1 MLLGFPPRRSSA
13 ALYST
18 APDARIASQMWHDLL
33 VAIALLLILEGIM
46 PFLSP
51 EGLRRTLA
59 MISELSDN
67 TLRFAGLSAMVLG
80 CLLLYA
86 INS

>member
-1 MLLGFPPRRSSA
+1 MRRV
-13 ALYST
+13 ALHSM
-18 APDARIASQMWHDLL
+18 ARFAWIACQMWHDLL

-59 MISELSDN
+59 MISRLSDN
-67 TLRFAGLSAMVLG
+67 TLRFIGLSAMVLG
-80 CLLLYA
+80 SLLLYVVNA
-86 INS
+86 

>member
-1 MLLGFPPRRSSA
+1 
-13 ALYST
+13 
-18 APDARIASQMWHDLL
+18 MWQHIL

-59 MISELSDN
+59 MISHMSDN
-67 TLRFAGLSAMVLG
+67 TLRFIGLSAMLLG
-80 CLLLYA
+80 TLLLYVVNA
-86 INS
+86 

>member
-13 ALYST
+13 ALHSM
-18 APDARIASQMWHDLL
+18 APDARTASQMWHDLL

>member
-1 MLLGFPPRRSSA
+1 
-13 ALYST
+13 
-18 APDARIASQMWHDLL
+18 MWHELL
-33 VAIALLLILEGIM
+33 VAIALLFILEGIM

-59 MISELSDN
+59 MICELSDN

-80 CLLLYA
+80 CLLLYSV
-86 INS
+86 NS

>member
-1 MLLGFPPRRSSA
+1 
-13 ALYST
+13 
-18 APDARIASQMWHDLL
+18 MWHELL
-33 VAIALLLILEGIM
+33 VAIALLLILEGIV

-59 MISELSDN
+59 IISQLSDN

-80 CLLLYA
+80 CLLLYVV
-86 INS
+86 NL

>member
-1 MLLGFPPRRSSA
+1 
-13 ALYST
+13 
-18 APDARIASQMWHDLL
+18 
-33 VAIALLLILEGIM
+33 
-46 PFLSP
+46 
-51 EGLRRTLA
+51 

-86 INS
+86 VNS

>member
-1 MLLGFPPRRSSA
+1 MDSMVAVVRR
-13 ALYST
+13 T
-18 APDARIASQMWHDLL
+18 ARSPGSPFQMWHEFL
-33 VAIALLLILEGIM
+33 VALALLLILEGIM

-51 EGLRRTLA
+51 EGLRKTLA

-86 INS
+86 VNA

>member
-1 MLLGFPPRRSSA
+1 MA
-13 ALYST
+13 CH
-18 APDARIASQMWHDLL
+18 MWHDLL

-51 EGLRRTLA
+51 QGLRRTLS
-59 MISELSDN
+59 MLSRLSDN

-86 INS
+86 VNV